1 MTDYVTHT
9 TKGGKYKLI
18 GSGVG
23 YPFSN
28 ADSDSVF
35 IGSAKGAGGMRGITI
50 NLHRNSAE
58 EYFFATSAC
67 SERQVNYKDLPSVL
81 FFYTKVETDEIFFRQ
96 PAEMT
101 KMVPLKPGPKKDLK
115 EFTFSLIAA
124 KASDRAIG
132 YNNGLPWPKSD
143 VDMQW
148 FVEHTKGKVVVMGR
162 KTWESI
168 GSKPLPGRINIVLGS
183 KTVTAPA
190 GGFLTPVLQFK
201 TIPEIFEWL
210 QGDQEPIE
218 LNGRIYTVTNEIM
231 IMGGAKVYE
240 SFAPY
245 IRKLYIS
252 TFTGKWAADT
262 YLHIN
267 LEGCQQVYSDKRRSD
282 VHFEIYQKP
291 AFIVAG
297 YDFRYSPD

>member
-1 MTDYVTHT
+1 MTRYITHV
-9 TKGGKYKLI
+9 TKGGKYELI
-18 GSGVG
+18 GSGVFG
-23 YPFSN
+23 R
-28 ADSDSVF
+28 DLKDRSDLLF
-35 IGSAKGAGGMRGITI
+35 IGTAAGAGHSRGI
-50 NLHRNSAE
+50 NLNVCEQRPGE
-58 EYFFATSAC
+58 
-67 SERQVNYKDLPSVL
+67 L
-81 FFYTKVETDEIFFRQ
+81 FFYPSTHADVQEARKLPINLYFYRDVEKGTLYFRQ
-96 PAEMT
+96 PAEMF
-101 KMVPLKPGPKKDLK
+101 KMVAWKPEPKKELK
-115 EFTFSLIAA
+115 DFTFSLIAA

-143 VDMQW
+143 IDMQW

-168 GSKPLPGRINIVLGS
+168 GSKPLPGRINIVLTS
-183 KTVTAPA
+183 KPITAPA
-190 GGFLTPVLQFK
+190 GGFLTPVYPFK
-201 TIPEIFEWL
+201 TIHEIFEWL